1 MYFVWMT
8 LMTMP
13 MPRGDCLQQP
23 LSVCNPNCSQSALL
37 HNKISEAGLSANSP
51 ASLREKLL
59 THTVT
64 FYESIHILRINTC
77 CLCTRRNKC
86 QSKKHC
92 RPIGRMYVGLTAWLH
107 TFCKLYRRSDGT
119 INRISQQ

>member
-23 LSVCNPNCSQSALL
+23 LSVCNPNSSQSALL

-64 FYESIHILRINTC
+64 FYESIHVASAQGGTSVKVRSTAD
-77 CLCTRRNKC
+77 
-86 QSKKHC
+86 QSGEC
-92 RPIGRMYVGLTAWLH
+92 MW
-107 TFCKLYRRSDGT
+107 D
-119 INRISQQ
+119 